1 MPWRWDFLSPRKV
14 SRGAVDMTLLAL
26 LSTVEVWL
34 LVRDFGVRLSQSPI
48 DESPVAHAYFFA
60 NPGDFSL
67 DAYMKVW
74 SHVAISSVTN
84 WLPAF
89 LFKYLSVPPGI
100 FFALFVI
107 LQAAGLSCAC
117 YCFAMALFKS
127 RGISWLTALFV
138 LMWRPHFFSP
148 ALIGGLDWMP
158 YANWLALPC
167 LIMAAATVIEG
178 RVGSSTM
185 WLGVGAAIH
194 PIMALIA
201 TMFVV
206 AYVLTQRR
214 LDFSTLLLAAGVGA
228 VVLLV
233 AYVPGYISTRGLATI
248 SMSAKALL
256 NNAHIY
262 PLGAEYPYGLAAFIN
277 GIFWTVGLFLLGLSG
292 LNGAS
297 KQARWFLFS
306 AGAMTGVACAL
317 HALAV
322 IFQFAPVMN
331 LILSRACILL
341 LLVSVPFVMRRVVA
355 DLVSGS
361 ALRVI
366 AALLLLFNCC
376 TLSILGLVALSS
388 YPAGAA
394 GSRVRTALAW
404 LGSAVAF
411 VTSAI
416 LLVRHVAGYSTA
428 VDHNVLFWMGQTIGW
443 MLTENR
449 LNLFRWDLLIPCA
462 AMIALA
468 SILARTSWGQDLIA
482 LPARQ
487 IVEFRVA
494 VAVVACALIVA
505 MSLDNDAV
513 GLAETTGE
521 HRDLYDAQVWA
532 RDHTQ
537 PGSAF
542 INTGLAPL
550 AWRGVSR
557 RQTIVTYAVGNV
569 YVSTPEAQSY
579 NARMADFKTRNM
591 IVDDSEGWAR
601 LDENQW
607 RAFKSEFGGDYLVRK
622 AGWNSLSF
630 PVVFA
635 NHSFVV
641 YKLDG

>member
-1 MPWRWDFLSPRKV
+1 M
-14 SRGAVDMTLLAL
+14 LAL

-34 LVRDFGVRLSQSPI
+34 LVRDFGVRLSQPPI
-48 DESPVAHAYFFA
+48 DEGPVAHAYYFA
-60 NPGDFSL
+60 NPGNFSL
-67 DAYMKVW
+67 DAYMTVW
-74 SHVAISSVTN
+74 THVGMSSVTN

-89 LFKYLSVPPGI
+89 LFKYLSVPPEI
-100 FFALFVI
+100 FYALFVI

-117 YCFAMALFKS
+117 YYFAMTLFKS

-167 LIMAAATVIEG
+167 LIMAAAMVVQE
-178 RVGSSTM
+178 RVRSSTI
-185 WLGVGAAIH
+185 WLAVGAAIH

-201 TMFVV
+201 TMFVL
-206 AYVLTQRR
+206 AYIVTQRGLNVR
-214 LDFSTLLLAAGVGA
+214 TVLLAAGAGSA
-228 VVLLV
+228 VLLV

-292 LNGAS
+292 LAGAS
-297 KQARWFLFS
+297 RQARWFLFS
-306 AGAMTGVACAL
+306 AGAMTGLACAL
-317 HALAV
+317 HVLAV
-322 IFQFAPVMN
+322 ILQFAPVMN

-341 LLVSVPFVMRRVVA
+341 LLVSIPFVVRRLVA
-355 DLVSGS
+355 DLASGS
-361 ALRVI
+361 PLRVI

-376 TLSILGLVALSS
+376 TLSILGLVALSLR
-388 YPAGAA
+388 PAEIA
-394 GSRVRTALAW
+394 GNRVRTAFAW
-404 LGSAVAF
+404 MGSAVAL
-411 VTSAI
+411 VTSVV
-416 LLVRHVAGYSTA
+416 LLVRHVPGYSAA
-428 VDHNVLFWMGQTIGW
+428 VDQKLLFWMGSTIGW

-449 LNLFRWDLLIPCA
+449 LSLFRWDLFIACTA
-462 AMIALA
+462 VIALA
-468 SILARTSWGQDLIA
+468 SIFARTSWGRDLIA
-482 LPARQ
+482 LPARKL
-487 IVEFRVA
+487 VEFRAA

-505 MSLDNDAV
+505 MSLDNAAT
-513 GLAETTGE
+513 GLAETTGV

-532 RDHTQ
+532 RDHAR

-557 RQTIVTYAVGNV
+557 RQTVVTYFVGNV
-569 YVSTPEAQSY
+569 YVSTPEAQKY
-579 NARMADFKTRNM
+579 NARLTDFKTRNM
-591 IVDDSEGWAR
+591 IVDGSESWAR

-630 PVVFA
+630 PVVFS
-635 NHSFVV
+635 NHSFVI